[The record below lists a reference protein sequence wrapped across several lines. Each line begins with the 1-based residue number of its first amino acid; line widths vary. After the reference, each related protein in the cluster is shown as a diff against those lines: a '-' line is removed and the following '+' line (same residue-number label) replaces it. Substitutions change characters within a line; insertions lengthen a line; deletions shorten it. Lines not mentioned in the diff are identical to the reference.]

1 MSTELTTAKNAL
13 EGFATHLETFWTTQP
28 LHEAIGG
35 WNMVPIGT
43 RDMAARVRR
52 LAARLDEFDDGQLTS
67 DQQSKLALIPKNVAW
82 FQDNAVPQIRS
93 GNAPVVLANFD
104 YLLTDMEQL
113 FPEVCS
119 LDWEDVS
126 GSSLVPKNLAR
137 RLRNLESAISR
148 LEPRTENLDGQL
160 KAIADAHHAALDLP
174 TDLQSLQE
182 ARDEIRSRADDVK
195 LISDEVAKAANDS
208 SENAKK
214 IEEKDAEVNRLIAN
228 IEAAYSAATTKGL
241 AASFTERANNL
252 TYSTRYWVGMLAVS
266 LLVGAFIGY
275 YRLEAFQD
283 VADKN
288 GISTQVLWINA
299 AMSLLAIAAPVWFSW
314 LATRQI
320 GQRFRLAEDYAFKA
334 SVARAYEGYRK
345 EAARLD
351 PELEARLFSSALDRL
366 DEAPLRFVSTE
377 EHGSPYESL
386 LASAGFQKALE
397 KVPSLREALA
407 ALVDRA
413 GGTRSPDARM
423 VPLPLRE
430 ASGEETA

>member
-13 EGFATHLETFWTTQP
+13 EGFATHLESFWTHAP
-28 LHEAIGG
+28 LHEAVGG
-35 WNMVPIGT
+35 WNMVPIST

-52 LAARLDEFDDGQLTS
+52 LAARLDEFEDEELSPDQLA
-67 DQQSKLALIPKNVAW
+67 KLQAIPGNVAW
-82 FQDNAVPQIRS
+82 FQNNAIPQFPG

-104 YLLTDMEQL
+104 YLLTDMEQV
-113 FPEVCS
+113 FPES
-119 LDWEDVS
+119 RLPDWEELS
-126 GSSLVPKNLAR
+126 GSSQIPKTLAR

-148 LEPRTENLDGQL
+148 LEPRASTLNEEW
-160 KAIADAHHAALDLP
+160 KTITDAHQAALDLP

-182 ARDEIRSRADDVK
+182 ARDEIRAK
-195 LISDEVAKAANDS
+195 ADEVKRIAEEIAEAVDFAES
-208 SENAKK
+208 GAGR
-214 IEEKDAEVNRLIAN
+214 IEDKEGEASRLITN

-241 AASFTERANNL
+241 AASFTERARNL
-252 TYSTRYWVGMLAVS
+252 TQSTRYWVGLLA
-266 LLVGAFIGY
+266 GALIIGAVIGY
-275 YRLEAFQD
+275 VRLEAFQAIAEKD
-283 VADKN
+283 
-288 GISTQVLWINA
+288 GINTQVLWINA
-299 AMSLLAIAAPVWFSW
+299 AMSLLAIAAPVWFAW

-351 PELEARLFSSALDRL
+351 PELESRLFRSALDRL

-407 ALVDRA
+407 ALVSR
-413 GGTRSPDARM
+413 TSTARTPEPKP
-423 VPLPLRE
+423 VE
-430 ASGEETA
+430 